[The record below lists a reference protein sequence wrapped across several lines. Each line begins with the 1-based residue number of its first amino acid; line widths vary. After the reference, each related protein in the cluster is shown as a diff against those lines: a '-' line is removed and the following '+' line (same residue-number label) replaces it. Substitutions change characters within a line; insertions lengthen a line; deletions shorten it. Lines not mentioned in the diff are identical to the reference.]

1 MTRWLDIKT
10 SVRVVWFDI
19 KTEDYC
25 HKPLFLEAAL
35 CKEGQRKHT
44 DDFLEVLILEFLDF

>member
-10 SVRVVWFDI
+10 SFRVVWL

-35 CKEGQRKHT
+35 CKEGQRKHS
-44 DDFLEVLILEFLDF
+44 DDFFEVLILEFLDF